1 MDNFAKFVKKN
12 YVIFSFALILLSL
25 GGLLLFSVSGK
36 GTFSLKDDE
45 VELKI
50 QCPEV
55 ALQGEQVEC
64 NLLVDT
70 KNKTIS
76 SINANYDLMTGV
88 KYISFSRNDI
98 CEENCLE
105 LFVNDENGLVVINE
119 HGVSGIINIGTLVVE
134 LSDDAL
140 SNQKYGVGLKNI
152 EYVDT
157 EILNSEMAGDDSV
170 VSTIALENVSTDVR
184 IKNNDATLSN
194 IELSSGSLNET
205 FDSDTIQYTA
215 NVDSSV
221 DKISIQATANDGNAI
236 LGGTGLVSELNL
248 IYGTNT
254 FNIEVTA
261 EDGKTKKTYTVEVR
275 RAYDFSTEVYTYNK
289 TDNYLYAKN
298 DTDEIIITNLE
309 PLTGNLHYDISDN
322 KLRIININ
330 DEILANINIRNF
342 ISTYQIVNNNIY
354 ISDKLTVNDV
364 LNNIISDNLSIKVI
378 DNNNQEVLDKTKN
391 VDETLK
397 LKIYYNDIEL
407 DSYNFVNEFIEID
420 ESVLIDNNKQIIKR
434 ILPGTTYNDLRTKI
448 STNGTI
454 TITSKDKVVTNNDDV
469 IKTGDV
475 ISIKLNTETVTYR
488 ISVLGDMDGDG
499 MIKVRDVDI
508 LFRYFRKKI
517 EANDLYDLSGDV
529 NGDGTIKVR
538 DVDILF
544 RYFRKKI
551 SLEV

>member
-64 NLLVDT
+64 NLSVDT